1 MIGRDFVKWSVA
13 GGSLKSGFNESV
25 IAAEDGRRIS
35 DPHLFQNQHRTGTGV
50 LGRSRAVGDNHL
62 VTGQFLT
69 AVTNLCVGNVQ
80 RPLNMAGRECRLG
93 AHVNQ
98 NRLIMS

>member
-62 VTGQFLT
+62 VTRQFIYMKEDFIS
-69 AVTNLCVGNVQ
+69 GNQTRAFDVA
-80 RPLNMAGRECRLG
+80 LFVCCFT
-93 AHVNQ
+93 AHVNDD
-98 NRLIMS
+98 NIVA